1 MYVETYRVS
10 TQIESARPFLTLW
23 WGFTS
28 GNNENKGWGWVNGW
42 VGVGRLGRELD
53 SVCFED
59 YQRVINGEDDGD
71 NINDVND
78 GSKDHQMVGGSY

>member
-23 WGFTS
+23 WGFS
-28 GNNENKGWGWVNGW
+28 RGNIENKGRGWVGGW
-42 VGVGRLGRELD
+42 VGVRGLERELD
-53 SVCFED
+53 SV
-59 YQRVINGEDDGD
+59 
-71 NINDVND
+71 DVND